1 MCEETGVSGELH
13 FNQLG
18 KIASW
23 PFYVEAIAYQL
34 LCISGF
40 AGNVLVLC
48 VHRAT
53 SDKQRFTGNSL
64 YRLVSIVLLMSLP
77 LLCARNVFAHSS
89 AVYPLPLDPCISHS
103 VENIVANL
111 LAPFENILLA
121 LFLLL
126 VADRYVA
133 VFKPFRRT
141 VLFRSL
147 TYLHLAVALLALV
160 FFLIIT
166 PDICANF
173 QQLLELTNSDISP
186 VFERNNTSILHLN
199 FHNVTVITQSQ
210 NNLLLINISYN
221 ASNGPVV
228 TKFQK
233 TLLEHPLNYGKNDV
247 QIGESISNAQIQLTS
262 STSWILRSNKV
273 QQIWALVTYLF
284 ELCIP
289 LFQIIEGL
297 SFILYAN

>member
-1 MCEETGVSGELH
+1 MCEEIGVSGELH

-18 KIASW
+18 KIAPW

-48 VHRAT
+48 VYRAK
-53 SDKQRFTGNSL
+53 SDHFTGNSI
-64 YRLVSIVLLMSLP
+64 YRLVSIVLLLSLP
-77 LLCARNVFAHSS
+77 LLCARNVFAHAS
-89 AVYPLPLDPCISHS
+89 AVYQLPLDPCISHS
-103 VENIVANL
+103 VENLVANL

-141 VLFRSL
+141 VLFRSSIF
-147 TYLHLAVALLALV
+147 LHLSVALLALL
-160 FFLIIT
+160 FFIIIT

-173 QQLLELTNSDISP
+173 KQFIELTNSEMTDIFP
-186 VFERNNTSILHLN
+186 VSDRNDT
-199 FHNVTVITQSQ
+199 FHNITVITQSI
-210 NNLLLINISYN
+210 NNLLLANISYN
-221 ASNGPVV
+221 ALNGSII
-228 TKFQK
+228 TKFHK
-233 TLLEHPLNYGKNDV
+233 TLLEHPLSSNKTEV
-247 QIGESISNAQIQLTS
+247 QIAESISNSQIQWTS
-262 STSWILRSNKV
+262 STSYFLRSSKV
-273 QQIWALVTYLF
+273 QQIWALVAYIF

-289 LFQIIEGL
+289 LFQIIEGI
-297 SFILYAN
+297 SFFLYAK